1 MIRRLVFLTNFRLD
15 AEQENTKFRVD
26 DEWKNW
32 RVITR
37 VERDLALGCVTYV
50 IIREGTIL
58 DGVKFT
64 RFKVQLATKLARL
77 RHSLPPLHL
86 FFVVGSNS
94 PRYSNIVSKSENIQQ
109 NIPFL
114 SPLQFLVR

>member
-1 MIRRLVFLTNFRLD
+1 MLHACFSLPVIRRLVFLTNFRLD

-77 RHSLPPLHL
+77 RHSLPPPLHL
-86 FFVVGSNS
+86 FSIRRRIEFTAIFE
-94 PRYSNIVSKSENIQQ
+94 YCFEK
-109 NIPFL
+109 
-114 SPLQFLVR
+114 